1 MASLD
6 LDFVRA
12 QFPAFQQPDLQDQAF
27 FENAGGSYACAP
39 TIQRL
44 THYYTHCKVQP
55 KHPHKAA
62 MEAIE
67 LMDQSRERWA
77 MALGLESEEV
87 QFGPS
92 TTANTYI
99 LAHTF
104 GEHLPD
110 DAEII
115 VTNQDH
121 EANTGAVR
129 RMAEQRGLALLEW
142 PAAPQ
147 SGLLDTQGLMDRL
160 SKKTGL
166 VCLPHCSNIV
176 GQVNP
181 IAEWTRLIK
190 TAAPG
195 AIVVVDGVSH
205 APHEIPNVKALGCD
219 IYLFSLYKVYSVHQG
234 LMAIRRPLLEALP
247 NQGHYFNAPLIN
259 KRLTPAGPDH
269 AQEASAQGVLD
280 YIEVLDRQHGGSGDL
295 ADGAVARVNAL
306 WAEHETELRRPLLD
320 FLAQRN
326 DLRLIGQ
333 PQAEGRHGT
342 IGFAPHNKGA
352 WQLAADLGARGLCAG
367 SGHFY
372 AARLLDHLGIGADK
386 GVTRL
391 SLVHYNSLDE
401 ITALIEGLEASL

>member
-1 MASLD
+1 MATLD

-12 QFPAFQQPDLQDQAF
+12 QFPAFQQADLQDQAF
-27 FENAGGSYACAP
+27 FENAGGSYACAA
-39 TIQRL
+39 TIERL

-62 MEAIE
+62 SEAIE
-67 LMDQSRERWA
+67 LMDQSRARWA
-77 MALGLESEEV
+77 VALGLETEEV

-92 TTANTYI
+92 TTANTYV
-99 LAHTF
+99 LAHAF
-104 GEHLPD
+104 ADYLPD
-110 DAEII
+110 GAEVI

-129 RMAEQRGLALLEW
+129 RMAQKRGLPLLEW
-142 PAAPQ
+142 QSDPQ
-147 SGLLDTQGLMDRL
+147 SGLLDTQGLIDRL
-160 SKKTGL
+160 SEKTGL

-176 GQVNP
+176 GQINP
-181 IAEWTRLIK
+181 IADWTRLIK
-190 TAAPG
+190 QAAPN

-205 APHEIPNVKALGCD
+205 APHEIPNVAALGCD

-234 LMAIRRPLLEALP
+234 LMAVRRWLLEALP
-247 NQGHYFNAPLIN
+247 NQGHFFNAELLN

-280 YIEVLDRQHGGSGDL
+280 YIEALDRHHGGTGEL
-295 ADGAVARVNAL
+295 ASGAVARVNAL
-306 WAEHETELRRPLLD
+306 WAAHEETLRRPLLA

-333 PQAEGRHGT
+333 SQAEGRHGT

-372 AARLLDHLGIGADK
+372 AARLLDHLGVGADK

-391 SLVHYNSLDE
+391 SLVHYNSSEE
-401 ITALIEGLEASL
+401 IAALIEGLEACL